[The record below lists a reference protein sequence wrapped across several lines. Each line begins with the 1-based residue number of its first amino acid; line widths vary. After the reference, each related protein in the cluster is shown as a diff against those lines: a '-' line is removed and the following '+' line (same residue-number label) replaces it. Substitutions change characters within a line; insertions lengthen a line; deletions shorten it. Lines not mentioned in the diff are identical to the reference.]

1 MTVIC
6 KGCDEKRSNNDC
18 IVYPDYSIC
27 DTCVKYYNS
36 ENGKKRPKKLKECDV
51 FTLKLNRS
59 NKDHYGFVEWGKAKE
74 MGKMLVIIFDID
86 VTDKKWSKFSPDL
99 ITYLINESKNSFK
112 KETRNFKDSVIKRHP
127 ELNFTTFKE
136 YRQYLKSY
144 QTDN

>member
-1 MTVIC
+1 
-6 KGCDEKRSNNDC
+6 
-18 IVYPDYSIC
+18 
-27 DTCVKYYNS
+27 
-36 ENGKKRPKKLKECDV
+36 
-51 FTLKLNRS
+51 
-59 NKDHYGFVEWGKAKE
+59 
-74 MGKMLVIIFDID
+74 KMLVIIFDID

-127 ELNFTTFKE
+127 ELNFDTFKE